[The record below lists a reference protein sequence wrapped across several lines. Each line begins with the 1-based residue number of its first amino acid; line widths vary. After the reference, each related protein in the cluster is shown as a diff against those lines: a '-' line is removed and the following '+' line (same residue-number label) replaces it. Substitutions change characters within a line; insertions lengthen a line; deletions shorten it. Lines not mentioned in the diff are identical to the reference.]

1 MRMVSK
7 ELPVF
12 TPFPGGA
19 DFAALLIETNLFILK
34 FRIMVSPKKTA
45 SQIPDEEI
53 DPRDEF
59 IDYEDVSEEKREEEV
74 QQAEDEDLEENDF
87 AGAVRDSIEDAPE
100 PEDEDEEEDDEDE
113 EDELEDE
120 LEDEE
125 EEEEDDELN
134 EKEK

>member
-1 MRMVSK
+1 
-7 ELPVF
+7 
-12 TPFPGGA
+12 
-19 DFAALLIETNLFILK
+19 
-34 FRIMVSPKKTA
+34 MVSPKKTA
-45 SQIPDEEI
+45 SQIPDENT

-74 QQAEDEDLEENDF
+74 QRAEDEDLEENDF

-100 PEDEDEEEDDEDE
+100 PEDEDD

-125 EEEEDDELN
+125 EEEEDDEIN
-134 EKEK
+134 KEQ